1 MTNVTR
7 SSPSRRRAEPE
18 VPPQP
23 GPLSLDRQVCF
34 ALYSTSLAMTKL
46 YKPVLGELELTY
58 PQYLVMLAL
67 WEHDELSLTELGLLL
82 FLDSGT
88 LTPLVKRLE
97 TQALVD
103 RRRDPNDE
111 RRVIVSLTPA
121 GRQLRRRA
129 QSVPAAVANA
139 TGVSV
144 DELVTLTN
152 TLHRL
157 RAVIGDATLR
167 ADV

>member
-1 MTNVTR
+1 
-7 SSPSRRRAEPE
+7 
-18 VPPQP
+18 
-23 GPLSLDRQVCF
+23 
-34 ALYSTSLAMTKL
+34 
-46 YKPVLGELELTY
+46 
-58 PQYLVMLAL
+58 
-67 WEHDELSLTELGLLL
+67 
-82 FLDSGT
+82 
-88 LTPLVKRLE
+88 VKRLE